1 MGAISMVDP
10 ERRLKR
16 QRRRAVLASGA
27 ITTGDLVQ
35 LQFQRGLVTRA
46 ELEAELG
53 IGGVFGVPPTADAI
67 GHPDY
72 FGYVQAGDEAA
83 AGILPVEGA
92 VGYDVYYGR
101 RTGPA
106 W

>member
-1 MGAISMVDP
+1 MTGP

-16 QRRRAVLASGA
+16 QRSRAQRASGEMTA
-27 ITTGDLVQ
+27 DDVMQ
-35 LQFQRGLVTRA
+35 LRFRRGLTTRV
-46 ELEAELG
+46 ELEARLG
-53 IGGVFGVPPTADAI
+53 VGSVFGVPPTADAI
-67 GHPDY
+67 GDPHY
-72 FGYVQAGDEAA
+72 MGYVQAGQEAA

-101 RTGPA
+101 HEGPA